1 MDALLIET
9 EPYGDREIVDPS
21 DDYWTGEIVATL
33 ELVRSWDHGVR
44 TADELAQSVVAETM
58 FYVLRPVLLAA
69 GCRVD
74 YGDADPYAVVDELA
88 PIPHIGGWCEDLDA
102 SEILSEM
109 VHEAEGWAA
118 DVGMI
123 LETSGYCGMTYCG
136 MTWLYLAHDI
146 DPAD

>member
-44 TADELAQSVVAETM
+44 TADELCQSVVAETM
-58 FYVLRPVLLAA
+58 FYVLRPLFVLA
-69 GCRVD
+69 GCKDVD
-74 YGDADPYAVVDELA
+74 YGIDPYAIVDELA
-88 PIPHIGGWCEDLDA
+88 PIGPGWCDDPDDSQVLAD
-102 SEILSEM
+102 M

-123 LETSGYCGMTYCG
+123 LETSGYCGMT
-136 MTWLYLAHDI
+136 WLYLAHDI
-146 DPAD
+146 DPAV

>member
-9 EPYGDREIVDPS
+9 NHGDREIVDPS

-33 ELVRSWDHGVR
+33 ELVRSWDHSAR

-88 PIPHIGGWCEDLDA
+88 PIPHIGGWCDNPDA
-102 SEILSEM
+102 SEILSELFD
-109 VHEAEGWAA
+109 EAAGWAA

-123 LETSGYCGMTYCG
+123 LETSGYCGMT
-136 MTWLYLAHDI
+136 WLYLAHDV

>member
-21 DDYWTGEIVATL
+21 DDYWTGEVVATL
-33 ELVRSWDHGVR
+33 ELVRSWDHGAR
-44 TADELAQSVVAETM
+44 TADELCQSVVAETM
-58 FYVLRPVLLAA
+58 FYVLRPLFVLA
-69 GCRVD
+69 GCKDVD
-74 YGDADPYAVVDELA
+74 CGIDPYAIVDELA
-88 PIPHIGGWCEDLDA
+88 PIGPGWCDDPDDSQVLA
-102 SEILSEM
+102 EM

-123 LETSGYCGMTYCG
+123 LETSGYCGMT
-136 MTWLYLAHDI
+136 WLYLAHDI

>member
-9 EPYGDREIVDPS
+9 NHGDREIVDPS
-21 DDYWTGEIVATL
+21 DEHWTGEIVATL
-33 ELVRSWDHGVR
+33 ELVRSWDHSAR

-69 GCRVD
+69 GCHVD

-88 PIPHIGGWCEDLDA
+88 PIPHIGGWCDNPDA
-102 SEILSEM
+102 SEILSELFD
-109 VHEAEGWAA
+109 EAAGWAA

-123 LETSGYCGMTYCG
+123 LETSGDCG

>member
-9 EPYGDREIVDPS
+9 NHGDREIVDPS
-21 DDYWTGEIVATL
+21 NDYWTGEILATL
-33 ELVRSWDHGVR
+33 ELVRSWDHSAR

-69 GCRVD
+69 GCHVD

-88 PIPHIGGWCEDLDA
+88 PIPHADA
-102 SEILSEM
+102 SEILSELFD
-109 VHEAEGWAA
+109 EAAGWAA

-123 LETSGYCGMTYCG
+123 LETSGYCGMT
-136 MTWLYLAHDI
+136 WLYLAHDV

>member
-21 DDYWTGEIVATL
+21 DDYWTGEIVAAL
-33 ELVRSWDHGVR
+33 ELVRSWDHDVR

-74 YGDADPYAVVDELA
+74 YGDADPYAVVDELVQL
-88 PIPHIGGWCEDLDA
+88 PHIGGWCGDPDA

-123 LETSGYCGMTYCG
+123 LETSGYCGMT
-136 MTWLYLAHDI
+136 WLYLAHDI
-146 DPAD
+146 DPAV

>member
-33 ELVRSWDHGVR
+33 ELVRSWDHSAR

-69 GCRVD
+69 GCHVD

-88 PIPHIGGWCEDLDA
+88 PIPHADA
-102 SEILSEM
+102 SEILSELFD
-109 VHEAEGWAA
+109 EAAGWAA

-123 LETSGYCGMTYCG
+123 LETSGYCGMT
-136 MTWLYLAHDI
+136 WLYLAHDV

>member
-21 DDYWTGEIVATL
+21 DDYWTGEVVGTL
-33 ELVRSWDHGVR
+33 ELVRSWDHGAR
-44 TADELAQSVVAETM
+44 TADELAQSVAAETM

-88 PIPHIGGWCEDLDA
+88 PIPHIGGWCDDPDDSQVLA
-102 SEILSEM
+102 EM
-109 VHEAEGWAA
+109 FDEAAGWAA

-123 LETSGYCGMTYCG
+123 LETSSDCG
-136 MTWLYLAHDI
+136 MTWLYLVHDV
-146 DPAD
+146 DPTAV

>member
-33 ELVRSWDHGVR
+33 ELVRSWDHGAR

-69 GCRVD
+69 GCHVD

-88 PIPHIGGWCEDLDA
+88 PIPHADA
-102 SEILSEM
+102 SEILSELFD
-109 VHEAEGWAA
+109 EAAGWAA

-123 LETSGYCGMTYCG
+123 LETSGYCGMT
-136 MTWLYLAHDI
+136 WLYLAHDV

>member
-44 TADELAQSVVAETM
+44 TADELCQSIVAETM
-58 FYVLRPVLLAA
+58 FYVLRPLFVLA
-69 GCRVD
+69 GCGDVD
-74 YGDADPYAVVDELA
+74 YGIDPYAIVDELA
-88 PIPHIGGWCEDLDA
+88 PIGPGWCDDPDDSQVLA
-102 SEILSEM
+102 EM
-109 VHEAEGWAA
+109 VDEAEGWAA

-123 LETSGYCGMTYCG
+123 LETSGYCGMT
-136 MTWLYLAHDI
+136 WLYLAHDI
-146 DPAD
+146 DPAV

>member
-9 EPYGDREIVDPS
+9 EPYGDREIVDPT
-21 DDYWTGEIVATL
+21 DEHWTGEIVATL
-33 ELVRSWDHGVR
+33 ELVRSWDHGAR
-44 TADELAQSVVAETM
+44 TADELAQSVAAETM

-88 PIPHIGGWCEDLDA
+88 PIPHIGGWCDNPDD
-102 SEILSEM
+102 SQTLSELFD
-109 VHEAEGWAA
+109 EAAGWAA

-123 LETSGYCGMTYCG
+123 LETSGYCGMT
-136 MTWLYLAHDI
+136 WLYLAHDV